1 MSHTSEKRRAKRPRV
16 SSDATP
22 SHQSAFVLITVG
34 DAPSP
39 FPRLLLGLRRGTTP
53 DPHPFGGKAKT
64 RDRSELST
72 LRREIHEETGG
83 IPLSGV
89 LISRLTEQPQFT
101 FVTSETSRSSVR
113 IVNVSESWAAD
124 FVKQF
129 EAAERKGEKTIVG
142 VKAVPFE
149 ELGKN
154 NFARILWTFYET
166 KVMTVEEKGGDAE
179 SASADDQKPNALA

>member
-1 MSHTSEKRRAKRPRV
+1 M
-16 SSDATP
+16 
-22 SHQSAFVLITVG
+22 ITVG
-34 DAPSP
+34 DSSSPSP
-39 FPRLLLGLRRGTTP
+39 CLLLGLRRGTTP
-53 DPHPFGGKAKT
+53 DPHPFGGKAKS

-166 KVMTVEEKGGDAE
+166 KVMTAEEKVESDVDA
-179 SASADDQKPNALA
+179 ASADDQKPNALA